1 MKRTL
6 LSMGVVALLAANTYG
21 AGQVWYSATPA
32 SGDAAVAGG
41 GPSGAAL
48 DLSCTVPS
56 SWNVTVTYT
65 TTDGGA
71 QSWALDHYRNNGGL
85 TAGGLVVTSQDFPA
99 GITAGS
105 VDNAGLILMQGQGGL
120 AAGAAG
126 APIGAHVLMSFVLS
140 SSNCNGDIFAGIGN
154 TEFGGDDPDGLN
166 FYEVVAIGPNSP
178 RPGFSN
184 GGGDP
189 TGAEPNAV
197 IRVTPEPSTL
207 ALLALSGLALIRRR
221 K

>member
-21 AGQVWYSATPA
+21 AGTVWYSATPA

-71 QSWALDHYRNNGGL
+71 AGWALDHYRDSANL
-85 TAGGLVVTSQDFPA
+85 TAGGPVAVSQDFPNGPPSA
-99 GITAGS
+99 GIVLNS
-105 VDNAGLILMQGQGGL
+105 GLVLMQDAFGS
-120 AAGAAG
+120 AGAGG
-126 APIGAHVLMSFVLS
+126 APVGNHTLLTFVLS
-140 SSNCNGDIFAGIGN
+140 STSCNGNVYAGIG
-154 TEFGGDDPDGLN
+154 TAEFGGDDPDGFD
-166 FYEVVAIGPNSP
+166 FYEVVQIGPNDP

-189 TGAEPNAV
+189 SGAEPNAV

-207 ALLALSGLALIRRR
+207 ALLAISGLALIRRR